1 MSTVLGLDMGGSRTR
16 ARVVRDGETQVEARG
31 PGTNITALGPGEVER
46 RLAAVLKDLGNPRVD
61 ACCAGAAGSEERRA
75 HRELEH
81 LLVNLLPG
89 ARVRVV
95 HDSRLVLAAAN
106 VAFGTALIAGTG
118 SVAYGRNATGAEAR
132 AGGWGWLLG
141 DDGGG
146 AWVVR
151 EGARALMQ
159 RTDQGTEVGPLGA
172 TLMAAARV
180 NSTLEL
186 AALLHGW
193 GEPEQWAALAGA
205 VFDAAPEDPD
215 AMAIIERA
223 AESLAD
229 LAGQVD
235 RGLGSPGPVVLA
247 GGLLLHQP
255 LLEQAVRNRLRT
267 HGIRAV
273 RLEDE
278 PVAGAVR
285 LAAQLATEPS
295 G

>member
-1 MSTVLGLDMGGSRTR
+1 VSTVLGLDMGGSRTR
-16 ARVVRDGETQVEARG
+16 ARLVRDGATRAEATG
-31 PGTNITALGPGEVER
+31 PGTNITALGSAEVGR
-46 RLAAVLKDLGNPRVD
+46 RLAAVLKDLGNPNVD

-75 HRELEH
+75 HQEVEH
-81 LLVNLLPG
+81 LLISLLQG

-106 VAFGTALIAGTG
+106 VDSGIALIAGTG
-118 SVAYGRNATGAEAR
+118 SVAYGRNAAGAEAR

-151 EGARALMQ
+151 EAARALM
-159 RTDQGTEVGPLGA
+159 RRADQGNENGPLGA
-172 TLMAAARV
+172 GLMAVARV
-180 NSTLEL
+180 DSTLEL
-186 AALLHGW
+186 AAVLHGW
-193 GEPEQWAALAGA
+193 REPEQWAALAGA
-205 VFDAAPEDPD
+205 VFDAALEDPN
-215 AMAIIERA
+215 ATAIVDRA
-223 AESLAD
+223 ADSLAEM
-229 LAGQVD
+229 AVQVD
-235 RGLGSPGPVVLA
+235 RRLGSPGSVVLA

-255 LLEQAVRNRLRT
+255 LLEQGVRNRLRA
-267 HGIRAV
+267 HGIPAV